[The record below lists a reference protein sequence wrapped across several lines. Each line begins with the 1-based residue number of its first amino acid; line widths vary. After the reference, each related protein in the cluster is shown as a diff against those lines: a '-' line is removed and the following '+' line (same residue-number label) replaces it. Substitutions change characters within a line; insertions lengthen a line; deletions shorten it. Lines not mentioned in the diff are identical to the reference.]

1 MRTLART
8 RAPAITGA
16 KLHPNRLL
24 RKNRNTIACGD
35 CYTTAALRCGA
46 AFADNEANG
55 IIAIGCKRAIAPET
69 YS

>member
-1 MRTLART
+1 
-8 RAPAITGA
+8 
-16 KLHPNRLL
+16 L
-24 RKNRNTIACGD
+24 RKNRDTIACGV
-35 CYTTAALRCGA
+35 CHTTAALRRGA